1 MESIGHYLKVQRKL
15 RDISLEEV
23 SRTSK
28 VAPNWLLLL
37 EQDAF
42 DKLPGDI
49 FTKGYLRLYAEAIG
63 LDPDDVVLRYEL
75 QSRTDEGASVR
86 PLPFWR
92 RRDARRLVVLIL
104 GMGALMYWLITR
116 VACVP
121 QLTRHI

>member
-1 MESIGHYLKVQRKL
+1 MESLGHYLKVQRKL

-23 SRTSK
+23 SRISK
-28 VAPNWLLLL
+28 VAPNWLVLL

-63 LDPDDVVLRYEL
+63 LDPEDVVLRYEL
-75 QSRTDEGASVR
+75 QAASHEVESMR

-92 RRDARRLVVLIL
+92 RRDARRLVVLVL
-104 GMGALMYWLITR
+104 GMVALAYWLITR
-116 VACVP
+116 VACAP
-121 QLTRHI
+121 QLTRHL